1 MYLWS
6 KVDDFLST
14 GFHFRDCFRKAL
26 TGTDE
31 KSGRKFDFLSC
42 WLPLLDKGL
51 CHSWKICTQNTPTVM
66 CFEPSIC
73 SFESSCFQGVK
84 PFFRWTIRQSRQ
96 QGKNAEKKK
105 CNEESVACVKA
116 MVDAGARVSL
126 QETAVCID
134 IDSSSV
140 LGILKKLGFRKVSA
154 RWIPH
159 LMMPKNKRV
168 RLQYWKALLKI
179 YRTCDPKRLDERSK
193 GDGTWVCRY

>member
-1 MYLWS
+1 
-6 KVDDFLST
+6 
-14 GFHFRDCFRKAL
+14 
-26 TGTDE
+26 
-31 KSGRKFDFLSC
+31 
-42 WLPLLDKGL
+42 
-51 CHSWKICTQNTPTVM
+51 M

-159 LMMPKNKRV
+159 LMMPKTRGLGYNIEKLCLKFTERV
-168 RLQYWKALLKI
+168 IQSALMKDQKVMEHEYAGINLLGSLKA
-179 YRTCDPKRLDERSK
+179 RVPK
-193 GDGTWVCRY
+193 GWHPQIAC